1 MAGIH
6 CILWNYIPFN
16 FDEGTMELAFPK
28 SLLAV
33 LMNSSSPNEDLKT
46 EYETNRKL
54 GYSWVNRTS
63 AIIDLKKL
71 KRIRKVIDNCA
82 RSR

>member
-16 FDEGTMELAFPK
+16 FDDGTMELAFPK
-28 SLLAV
+28 IFTCCAY
-33 LMNSSSPNEDLKT
+33 PNEDLIT
-46 EYETNRKL
+46 GYETNRKL
-54 GYSWVNRTS
+54 GCSWVNRTS
-63 AIIDLKKL
+63 AIIDLKKKL
-71 KRIRKVIDNCA
+71 KRIGKVIDNCA